1 MRVRDDNVRRR
12 ADRPLRNAPGVADQ
26 RMTDSHTDR
35 HTDLVSES
43 AWSLCRPHTDRPNLT
58 YSGNFCTDTTILFS
72 TWLSELLSLSSHLPL
87 THLLDFFLMQTLSEI
102 VFCLLAAGWH
112 VSPAKNQP

>member
-26 RMTDSHTDR
+26 RIMTDSHADR
-35 HTDLVSES
+35 HTDLASES

-58 YSGNFCTDTTILFS
+58 YSDRKVVECCR
-72 TWLSELLSLSSHLPL
+72 TWNSNLALGGLPGGCCATCATVL
-87 THLLDFFLMQTLSEI
+87 H
-102 VFCLLAAGWH
+102 WR
-112 VSPAKNQP
+112 KR